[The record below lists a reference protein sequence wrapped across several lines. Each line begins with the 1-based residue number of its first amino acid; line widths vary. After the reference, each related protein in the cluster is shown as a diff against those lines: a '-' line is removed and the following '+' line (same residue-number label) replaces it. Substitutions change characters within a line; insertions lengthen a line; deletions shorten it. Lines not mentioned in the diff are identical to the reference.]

1 MAAQR
6 EAAPLLRA
14 SGRRRES
21 GVLKRQGPS
30 ERPSRGDPKPVP
42 RSPRAVAPHG
52 VDLSQTRMRLKSIIE
67 LDARLSSRLRV
78 AEMPGF
84 RRTVAMILAHS
95 GDSWFW
101 GAALVVVWLQGDAFW
116 KRWAVVMLAAISIL
130 AAVVMGLKFIIRRR
144 RPEGDWGSI
153 YRNTDPHSFPSG
165 HAARAFLIAA
175 LAMALGP
182 AGLALAFWIWAPLV
196 SLARVAMGVHY
207 LSDVVA
213 GSILGVFAGLFA
225 WQASGPL
232 VDWLTRLIGT
242 PLW

>member
-1 MAAQR
+1 M
-6 EAAPLLRA
+6 
-14 SGRRRES
+14 
-21 GVLKRQGPS
+21 
-30 ERPSRGDPKPVP
+30 
-42 RSPRAVAPHG
+42 RS
-52 VDLSQTRMRLKSIIE
+52 LIK

-101 GAALVVVWLQGDAFW
+101 GAALVVMWLLSDAFW
-116 KRWAVVMLAAISIL
+116 KRWAVLMLAAISIL

-165 HAARAFLIAA
+165 HAARAFLIAVLA
-175 LAMALGP
+175 LALGP
-182 AGLALAFWIWAPLV
+182 AGLAVALWIWAPLV
-196 SLARVAMGVHY
+196 SLARVAMGLHY
-207 LSDVVA
+207 VSDVVA
-213 GSILGVFAGLFA
+213 GSILGAIAGLIA
-225 WQASGPL
+225 WQASGPFL
-232 VDWLTRLIGT
+232 AWLTRVVGA

>member
-1 MAAQR
+1 MT
-6 EAAPLLRA
+6 LR
-14 SGRRRES
+14 R
-21 GVLKRQGPS
+21 
-30 ERPSRGDPKPVP
+30 
-42 RSPRAVAPHG
+42 
-52 VDLSQTRMRLKSIIE
+52 IIE

-101 GAALVVVWLQGDAFW
+101 GAALVVIWLLSDAFW
-116 KRWAVVMLAAISIL
+116 KRWAIVMLAAVSVL
-130 AAVVMGLKFIIRRR
+130 AGVVMGLKFIIRRR
-144 RPEGDWGSI
+144 RPEGNWGSI

-165 HAARAFLIAA
+165 HAARAFLIAV

-182 AGLALAFWIWAPLV
+182 AGLAIALWIWAPLV

-207 LSDVVA
+207 LSDVAA
-213 GSILGVFAGLFA
+213 GSIFGAIAGLVA
-225 WQASGPL
+225 WQLSEPFL
-232 VDWLTRLIGT
+232 SWLTRTIGV